1 MLSRQKGRE
10 EHACRAG
17 PHGPYSLFANYE
29 FEARRME
36 LKTQDLIV
44 LLKVAAHPPRRWT
57 YAELS
62 TALSMSASETHASV
76 KRAVECGLAVSH
88 GRDGWQPVR
97 PALLE
102 FLLHGVKYVWPAA
115 LGPVKRGVPTSIG
128 AEPLASQVNVAP
140 GDKPVWPH
148 PHGTAK
154 GPSIS
159 PLYRTAPDAAL
170 RDPDL
175 YRLLALLDAVR
186 CGRARERALA
196 ADMLSR
202 ELGGAHASE

>member
-88 GRDGWQPVR
+88 GRDG
-97 PALLE
+97 
-102 FLLHGVKYVWPAA
+102 
-115 LGPVKRGVPTSIG
+115 
-128 AEPLASQVNVAP
+128 
-140 GDKPVWPH
+140 
-148 PHGTAK
+148 
-154 GPSIS
+154 
-159 PLYRTAPDAAL
+159 
-170 RDPDL
+170 
-175 YRLLALLDAVR
+175 
-186 CGRARERALA
+186 
-196 ADMLSR
+196 
-202 ELGGAHASE
+202 